1 MLPGVSTGY
10 RVKSILSAPS
20 PMTAAASRKRNPR
33 RPPLVST
40 IAPKG
45 IRSREPVSDGTETS
59 RPSSVAPSLM
69 AAPSVVLVG
78 PKSDMAI
85 TPKKK
90 PSVAP
95 QSAEDGV
102 PLIFNCDFT
111 IMFD

>member
-1 MLPGVSTGY
+1 
-10 RVKSILSAPS
+10 
-20 PMTAAASRKRNPR
+20 
-33 RPPLVST
+33 
-40 IAPKG
+40 
-45 IRSREPVSDGTETS
+45 
-59 RPSSVAPSLM
+59 M

-95 QSAEDGV
+95 KSAEDGV
-102 PLIFNCDFT
+102 PFILSCDFT

>member
-1 MLPGVSTGY
+1 MLHENLLIT
-10 RVKSILSAPS
+10 
-20 PMTAAASRKRNPR
+20 
-33 RPPLVST
+33 
-40 IAPKG
+40 
-45 IRSREPVSDGTETS
+45 
-59 RPSSVAPSLM
+59 
-69 AAPSVVLVG
+69 VVLVG